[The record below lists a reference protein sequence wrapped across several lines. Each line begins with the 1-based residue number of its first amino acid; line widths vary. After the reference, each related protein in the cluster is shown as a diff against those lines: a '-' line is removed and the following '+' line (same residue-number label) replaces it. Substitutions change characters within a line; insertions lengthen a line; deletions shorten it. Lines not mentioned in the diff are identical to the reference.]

1 MSSVSMEITRTQ
13 PTIAVPTVWQWLA
26 PVLGMAG
33 AAALMLL
40 PSIGIGAPAAV
51 YAGFSVGLAALY
63 LALVP
68 TCEHGGKAALAM
80 ATANAVAGVLLYD
93 WLAALHG
100 WLSLQTVIAALWL
113 LRDQNSGE
121 RALAGL
127 LLGLNAGAVAALS
140 FGVHG

>member
-1 MSSVSMEITRTQ
+1 MSSVPMEITR
-13 PTIAVPTVWQWLA
+13 PHALAVPAVWQWLG
-26 PVLGMAG
+26 PLLGMAG
-33 AAALMLL
+33 AATLMLL
-40 PSIGIGAPAAV
+40 PSFGIGQPAAV
-51 YAGFSVGLAALY
+51 FAAFSLGLAALY

-68 TCEHGGKAALAM
+68 SCERGGGAALAM
-80 ATANAVAGVLLYD
+80 AAGNAIAGFALYD
-93 WLAALHG
+93 WTAALHG

-113 LRDQNSGE
+113 LRDQNRGE